1 MNESNDP
8 PTKERPTGLTLSVVI
23 LASAAV
29 GFSVFSVQRS
39 SESSL
44 KSSNTKLCLD
54 HLHNLGAVM
63 ELYRADNNGFSPNS
77 TSGTQ
82 REVMTKLAKYAKA
95 GLGSCPNSGAPI
107 QFRLFS
113 KNGTKEKL
121 FYGTMPNSVIAFCMN
136 HENTKWRVMLRKGK
150 PRIDQEVNW
159 ENRGLTNILL
169 RDGSA
174 RSISASTGRRM
185 WCYEKGAFK
194 ILRSGPT
201 ASMNS
206 SQMADG
212 YPFEPPP
219 QFEY

>member
-29 GFSVFSVQRS
+29 GITVFLVQRT
-39 SESSL
+39 SETRL
-44 KSSNTKLCLD
+44 KSSNSRLCLD
-54 HLHNLGAVM
+54 HLHNLGAAM
-63 ELYRADNNGFSPNS
+63 ELYRADNNGFSPNT
-77 TSGTQ
+77 TSGTN
-82 REVMTKLAKYAKA
+82 REVIAKLTKYAKTA
-95 GLGSCPNSGAPI
+95 LDPCPNPGAPI
-107 QFRLFS
+107 QFRLLS

-121 FYGTMPNSVIAFCMN
+121 FYGTMPNSVIAYCMN
-136 HENTKWRVMLRKGK
+136 HENTKSRVLLSKGK
-150 PRIDQEVNW
+150 PLVVQEVNW

-174 RSISASTGRRM
+174 RSILASTGRRM
-185 WCYEKGAFK
+185 WLYEKGVFK
-194 ILRSGPT
+194 ILKSGPS

-206 SQMADG
+206 SQLADG